1 LQLSEP
7 PRSYGNMQQLRIHV
21 SIAVSVAA
29 MLVQHLAQ
37 TAQPSEPIVPI
48 PAKIPGDA
56 KRIAIGE
63 RLFHDDRM
71 SKDRN
76 ESCATCHPLDKGGM
90 DSLPVAK
97 RPDGS
102 KHLRNTPTVFNV
114 GLSATYNWDGI
125 ENTLEAHADR
135 IVQTLMKMTWVE
147 LIARLRADSAYVSS
161 FEAAYEDGV
170 TRANIL
176 DALAVF
182 ERSLLTPNSRFD
194 RFLRND
200 HNAMTQR
207 ETRGYRLFKRYGCV
221 TCHQGANMGGNLYQK
236 FGVFEDVSKK
246 NVAPLDRGRVR
257 ITNVPR
263 DEYVFRVPSLRN
275 VAVTAPYFH
284 DGREQ
289 ELSKAVETMGKV
301 QLGKALAREDVDLIV
316 EFLRTLTGEFRG
328 SLVSAPSV
336 EAKP

>member
-1 LQLSEP
+1 
-7 PRSYGNMQQLRIHV
+7 MQRLPIHV
-21 SIAVSVAA
+21 LSSISVAA
-29 MLVQHLAQ
+29 MLAQHLAQ

-48 PAKIPGDA
+48 PLGIASDA
-56 KRIAIGE
+56 KRAAIGE
-63 RLFHDDRM
+63 RLFHDRRV
-71 SKDRN
+71 SKDQN
-76 ESCATCHPLDKGGM
+76 ESCATCHPLKQGGM
-90 DSLPVAK
+90 DSLPVAV

-114 GLSATYNWDGI
+114 GLSAAYNWDGI
-125 ENTLEAHADR
+125 ANTLEAHADR

-147 LIARLRADSAYVSS
+147 LIARLSADPAYVSS
-161 FEAAYEDGV
+161 FKAAYEDGV
-170 TRANIL
+170 TRPNIL

-182 ERSLLTPNSRFD
+182 EMSLLTPNSRFD
-194 RFLRND
+194 RFLRNE

-221 TCHQGANMGGNLYQK
+221 TCHQGTNMGGNLYQK
-236 FGVFEDVSKK
+236 FGVFEDVAKR
-246 NVAPLDRGRVR
+246 NVPPFDQGRIR

-263 DEYVFRVPSLRN
+263 DEQVFRVPSLRN

-289 ELSKAVETMGKV
+289 ELPKAVETMGKV
-301 QLGKALAREDVDLIV
+301 QLGQALPREDVDLIV

-328 SLVSAPSV
+328 AVLSAPSG
-336 EAKP
+336 EAVQ